1 MSDAVEPV
9 AKVGEQRTFT
19 ATSLGAL
26 IGFDRRTVNLWAEQG
41 CPCGEMTGKG
51 GKRRTFSTVEV
62 AAWLRST
69 GRVVPPALEGLC
81 SGGGGGGGGKAGGD
95 ARPTDAS
102 AADGGPTRSVGV
114 PNAGGAVDY
123 GEMIR
128 SAQDSLSTMLK
139 KMPASEDIGAVA
151 KYCGAIKDLIS
162 ELRALDK
169 DRDAADKRA
178 ERIVDVAEAGQM
190 LEGLA
195 QDFVYGLDS
204 IVESGGGTMLAA
216 LDGAG
221 VVVPPEQRD
230 GAQRSLQDGL
240 RRLVMTLRGRMVD
253 VVGGGAK

>member
-1 MSDAVEPV
+1 MGGEEGSRAGTPAPPGRPPHQDA
-9 AKVGEQRTFT
+9 
-19 ATSLGAL
+19 
-26 IGFDRRTVNLWAEQG
+26 
-41 CPCGEMTGKG
+41 
-51 GKRRTFSTVEV
+51 
-62 AAWLRST
+62 RST
-69 GRVVPPALEGLC
+69 
-81 SGGGGGGGGKAGGD
+81 D
-95 ARPTDAS
+95 ASAADAS
-102 AADGGPTRSVGV
+102 AADGGTARSVGV

-139 KMPASEDIGAVA
+139 KMPASGDIGAVA